1 MWERNELVGPN
12 VIGTKKRKRMGREL
26 VHMGWTCPRTVV
38 FFGFLFFFFYLFISK
53 FPFLFFFS
61 HKLFEIY
68 E

>member
-1 MWERNELVGPN
+1 MRGNKLVGLN

-26 VHMGWTCPRTVV
+26 VHVGWTCPRTVD
-38 FFGFLFFFFYLFISK
+38 FFYFFFLLLFIY
-53 FPFLFFFS
+53 FEIPFS

>member
-26 VHMGWTCPRTVV
+26 VHVGWTCPRTVV
-38 FFGFLFFFFYLFISK
+38 FLD
-53 FPFLFFFS
+53 FFFS